1 MINGIKYLPFRLY
14 KNKMNNTKYQFIK
27 HGQYNQFWSI
37 HKNSNMSASNVD
49 LLLNLFEQMFEYNPH
64 ERLTISS
71 ILQHEWIVQNKDD
84 ISFYIND
91 STLETFVRDIY
102 HQCQDINHNRQSF
115 HSAVSQYTQ
124 LSDNTSESK
133 QLQSSQLSSET
144 DSFNLSQFVKEMNGL
159 DSSRVAPAASHK
171 ELILK
176 NKIYYA
182 FKPLVVMIG
191 IEKYKNYCNKKYIA
205 NDYINVKN
213 MLNHARK
220 YDLVYQYKN
229 GKIIYDRNDDANN
242 DSNIVHQFKTEW
254 TCEEINNFN
263 QYIVSNILDSDKTKY
278 DGLIYFLSLYMK
290 HDNDNKYSHYFYDS
304 NDQLHDC
311 NHNIVDIF
319 NNVNCKTL
327 YKKPKI
333 FIFD

>member
-84 ISFYIND
+84 ISFYIHD

-124 LSDNTSESK
+124 LSTIQVNLNNCNLLNYQVK
-133 QLQSSQLSSET
+133 QI
-144 DSFNLSQFVKEMNGL
+144 
-159 DSSRVAPAASHK
+159 P
-171 ELILK
+171 LI
-176 NKIYYA
+176 
-182 FKPLVVMIG
+182 
-191 IEKYKNYCNKKYIA
+191 
-205 NDYINVKN
+205 
-213 MLNHARK
+213 
-220 YDLVYQYKN
+220 
-229 GKIIYDRNDDANN
+229 
-242 DSNIVHQFKTEW
+242 
-254 TCEEINNFN
+254 
-263 QYIVSNILDSDKTKY
+263 
-278 DGLIYFLSLYMK
+278 
-290 HDNDNKYSHYFYDS
+290 
-304 NDQLHDC
+304 
-311 NHNIVDIF
+311 
-319 NNVNCKTL
+319 
-327 YKKPKI
+327 
-333 FIFD
+333 